1 MLCQRCGTT
10 IEGNALFCASC
21 GQDLGATTPM
31 HAITE
36 RTDLTDL
43 EIIREALKA
52 DYDVREELG
61 RGGMAMVF
69 RARERELKRD
79 VAIKVLPFSHSHDAK
94 LVERFAQEARTA
106 AKLEH
111 PNIISIYRVGRS
123 GDVIYFA
130 MRFLRGPAL
139 SELIQHAALDPS
151 DIRRIIAQSASGLG
165 HAHENGVV
173 HRDVKPDNIMFKESG
188 EVVMC
193 DFGIAKAVFGTQLTG
208 TGMAIGTPYYMSPE
222 QVRAHP
228 VDGRSDLYSLGVVAY
243 QCLTRQ
249 VPFDGEDS
257 FAIGYKHVTEDVPV
271 PELRTSEHREL
282 FEIIRKM
289 MAKAPEDRYQDSDE
303 LINDLSGGMD
313 PASMLTGPT
322 AAATSYPGMVA
333 SGSPRPSQVR
343 TFATQ
348 GPPPTTPNTP
358 IPSPPHREAIVIEG
372 TKKRRGGVLVGMFLL
387 ALFGG
392 AGGGGYLYVEGAG
405 GIEPV
410 VERHPALRA
419 VVAKL
424 AALGIPLEIDA
435 VAPDST
441 VTAEPPD
448 STLLATAAPADSTVN
463 ADSTVALD
471 SATVADST
479 AIDSTSAADS
489 VAVHAVPEV
498 VTPTTGHLIVSNL
511 GPDASMWINDRP
523 VRGLRHDLAPGQYE
537 LRVVAPGSKSYK
549 ATVTLAVGDTLRH
562 RVRMVSALP
571 ESQCERLDN
580 SYNRRGECF
589 DQVPRALVATVVPV
603 GSSVP
608 RFPTQPAIL
617 AIHVLADG
625 SPGEVLITS
634 PSDVPE
640 FTLLAIRFAKQLRY
654 QPGTKNGLPVMGWVR
669 VPFHPQ
675 RQ

>member
-10 IEGNALFCASC
+10 TEGNALFCASC

-43 EIIREALKA
+43 EIVREALKA

-61 RGGMAMVF
+61 RGGMAIVF

-111 PNIISIYRVGRS
+111 PNIIPIYRVGRS

-139 SELIQHAALDPS
+139 SELIQHAALDPG

-165 HAHENGVV
+165 HAHDNGVV

-257 FAIGYKHVTEDVPV
+257 FAIGYKHVTEEVPV
-271 PELRTSEHREL
+271 PELKTHDHREL
-282 FEIIRKM
+282 FEIIKKL
-289 MAKAPEDRYQDSDE
+289 MAKAPEDRYQDAGE
-303 LINDLSGGMD
+303 LIKDLSEGMD
-313 PASMLTGPT
+313 PAAMLTGPT
-322 AAATSYPGMVA
+322 AAATSYPGTMA
-333 SGSPRPSQVR
+333 SHSPRPSQAR
-343 TFATQ
+343 TFSTQ

-358 IPSPPHREAIVIEG
+358 IPSPPHQAAIVVAG
-372 TKKRRGGVLVGMFLL
+372 RKKRRGGVLVGMFLL
-387 ALFGG
+387 LLFGG
-392 AGGGGYLYVEGAG
+392 AGGGGYLYVAG
-405 GIEPV
+405 SCSSKLEPV
-410 VERHPALRA
+410 EGSLCRTAKGQDFFIQRTSRHFESVENTYF
-419 VVAKL
+419 
-424 AALGIPLEIDA
+424 IS
-435 VAPDST
+435 DS
-441 VTAEPPD
+441 
-448 STLLATAAPADSTVN
+448 
-463 ADSTVALD
+463 
-471 SATVADST
+471 
-479 AIDSTSAADS
+479 
-489 VAVHAVPEV
+489 
-498 VTPTTGHLIVSNL
+498 G
-511 GPDASMWINDRP
+511 
-523 VRGLRHDLAPGQYE
+523 
-537 LRVVAPGSKSYK
+537 
-549 ATVTLAVGDTLRH
+549 
-562 RVRMVSALP
+562 
-571 ESQCERLDN
+571 
-580 SYNRRGECF
+580 
-589 DQVPRALVATVVPV
+589 
-603 GSSVP
+603 
-608 RFPTQPAIL
+608 
-617 AIHVLADG
+617 
-625 SPGEVLITS
+625 
-634 PSDVPE
+634 
-640 FTLLAIRFAKQLRY
+640 
-654 QPGTKNGLPVMGWVR
+654 
-669 VPFHPQ
+669 
-675 RQ
+675 